1 MTRCMKCHTMGHSH
15 TEKFCPM
22 YGKAKDHDEPE
33 VMQPAMD
40 KAIGDAAAKEEGDP
54 TGASTAGPDVP
65 LRRPGVSDVMAAMS
79 VLRRAR

>member
-33 VMQPAMD
+33 VMQPVDEKKLIAELRD
-40 KAIGDAAAKEEGDP
+40 KVRKNYNLICRNDFFFSECAF
-54 TGASTAGPDVP
+54 
-65 LRRPGVSDVMAAMS
+65 
-79 VLRRAR
+79 